1 MPSINIYENSTP
13 IIAGIEAEASSHLSA
28 FLCGFSFY
36 QKVTQADATQLGY
49 KIFNNPNELLSV
61 FDISVLSGVSSG
73 FATGAGFSG
82 GTIQDR
88 ELHSALNYLQYGGI
102 LVAATGASALNNTNL
117 SIDSAFCEDNAKFND
132 VITLISLR
140 QDCVGIVGTSAEYHS
155 GTSANYPTTSMAVY
169 SMYAITGISGATS
182 IDENFYS
189 IIGRK
194 TRDRIYGATGTINI
208 LLTSDVAGLMAIVD
222 NGFGPWTPPAGIR
235 KGEVLNFT
243 NYEPKL
249 SETNAST
256 LTDSYGIN
264 SISGIY
270 GYPDRVFVMGD
281 STLEQVDS
289 DRMHIGISRLI
300 LHIKRGIKPLLQGV
314 LFEINNASTR
324 TALTNSVS
332 NFLERI
338 RNKNGI
344 KTYTVTCNETNNTES
359 VIAAKQLVIDI
370 SFVPYYTIESV
381 TFRFVL
387 TQA

>member
-28 FLCGFSFY
+28 FICGYSLY
-36 QKVTQADATQLGY
+36 HKMTQADATQLGY
-49 KIFNNPNELLSV
+49 KVFNNPNELLSV
-61 FDISVLSGVSSG
+61 FDISVLSGVCSG

-82 GTIQDR
+82 GTVHDR

-132 VITLISLR
+132 VISLISLR
-140 QDCVGIVGTSAEYHS
+140 QDCVGIVGSSAEYHNGVS
-155 GTSANYPTTSMAVY
+155 SAYPTTSMAVY
-169 SMYAITGISGATS
+169 SMYGITGISGATS
-182 IDENFYS
+182 IDENFFS

-194 TRDRIYGATGTINI
+194 TRERIYGATGTIN
-208 LLTSDVAGLMAIVD
+208 LLMTSDVAGLMAIVD
-222 NGFGPWTPPAGIR
+222 NSYGPWTPPAGIR
-235 KGEVLNFT
+235 KGEVLNIT

-249 SETNAST
+249 SETNTNT
-256 LTDSYGIN
+256 LSDSYGIN
-264 SISGIY
+264 SVSGIF
-270 GYPDRVFVMGD
+270 GYPDRVFLMGD
-281 STLEQVDS
+281 SSLEQIDS

-314 LFEINNASTR
+314 LFEINNSSTR

-332 NFLERI
+332 SFLERI
-338 RNKNGI
+338 LNKNGI
-344 KTYTVTCNETNNTES
+344 KTYTVTCNESNNTET
-359 VIAAKQLVIDI
+359 VINSKQLVIDI

-381 TFRFVL
+381 TFRYVL